1 MLHVKLP
8 LDTRRVMQD
17 LAALGEH
24 GVVWGGLSED
34 QEYVLLSS
42 VHANVCQRVSHWCLA
57 CFQHTKDADTS
68 IYCGAIQ

>member
-1 MLHVKLP
+1 
-8 LDTRRVMQD
+8 MQD

-42 VHANVCQRVSHWCLA
+42 VHAHVL
-57 CFQHTKDADTS
+57 
-68 IYCGAIQ
+68 